1 MFCQFCGSRIPDGAI
16 ECPDCGSKMN
26 SARHHNSSRYNG
38 GRYSAKKP
46 RHKGGYSFKKLFLII
61 AVVAAFAVFT
71 FFICR
76 TDNISTVK
84 NGHLGVY
91 TDKTVQEILEAYRWS
106 YESEEWDSGKTND
119 DEELV
124 QVKFSSPGKEP
135 VTIQFTMLDRDTFK
149 ISAFEDPNVPEIFPT
164 TNLFYLNFICITN
177 QLVDIKDS
185 PDKIDELLNTM
196 KNTSASAVMYGA
208 SHDYSG
214 NRAALHKLFNENESA
229 FTVYDLFDL
238 FGFAELNDL
247 LNGSLL
253 EGTSVSEPI
262 ETAPTLPPETVQT
275 QPSDASN
282 DIPPSEFLAYTADEL
297 LEDLDQ
303 NALRAERKYQDQ
315 YIQLTGK
322 ICGFDSDGSYF
333 SLDGISYDGYS
344 SSITC
349 NITSEEQLNIL
360 LDKNEGD
367 IITIQCKVTTIGESW
382 SYSVDTL
389 SIVGENHVPR
399 TEHKVPAS
407 DYEQNNQKF
416 GSVLRSAGEIRI
428 RSGPSTSYE
437 DIGRLKGGTPVT
449 IYEQQQETS
458 GRWWG
463 RMDDG
468 WVCMDY
474 IVFGEDTSVAPNYAE
489 EEISVNN
496 NFVGIYGGKTGSVRL
511 GYNESDSTYF
521 AQIDIINLASM
532 ELTGF
537 YDQERQRL
545 NLWGTNVV
553 ILGEYAT
560 IDVSIYFDASAY
572 NMTLVVDSSTHEYLP
587 EGETLYF
594 TKAPNE

>member
-1 MFCQFCGSRIPDGAI
+1 M
-16 ECPDCGSKMN
+16 
-26 SARHHNSSRYNG
+26 
-38 GRYSAKKP
+38 
-46 RHKGGYSFKKLFLII
+46 
-61 AVVAAFAVFT
+61 
-71 FFICR
+71 
-76 TDNISTVK
+76 
-84 NGHLGVY
+84 
-91 TDKTVQEILEAYRWS
+91 
-106 YESEEWDSGKTND
+106 
-119 DEELV
+119 
-124 QVKFSSPGKEP
+124 
-135 VTIQFTMLDRDTFK
+135 
-149 ISAFEDPNVPEIFPT
+149 
-164 TNLFYLNFICITN
+164 
-177 QLVDIKDS
+177 
-185 PDKIDELLNTM
+185 
-196 KNTSASAVMYGA
+196 
-208 SHDYSG
+208 
-214 NRAALHKLFNENESA
+214 
-229 FTVYDLFDL
+229 
-238 FGFAELNDL
+238 
-247 LNGSLL
+247 
-253 EGTSVSEPI
+253 
-262 ETAPTLPPETVQT
+262 
-275 QPSDASN
+275 
-282 DIPPSEFLAYTADEL
+282 
-297 LEDLDQ
+297 
-303 NALRAERKYQDQ
+303 
-315 YIQLTGK
+315 
-322 ICGFDSDGSYF
+322 
-333 SLDGISYDGYS
+333 
-344 SSITC
+344 
-349 NITSEEQLNIL
+349 NIL

-449 IYEQQQETS
+449 IYEQQEETS